1 MKRYLIYVAC
11 GLSMLP
17 IISKAQTATEAYR
30 LSTSDPTGTA
40 RNLGVGNSMFA
51 IGPDFSAIGSNP
63 AGLGGYRKSEFLIT
77 SGFGTSHY
85 SSAFTTDRF
94 NTSTGDYSK
103 FTLPNIGFVV
113 QARPQNS
120 RWNTTNWAIG
130 LNRTADY
137 NRKIYYQGRT
147 LGSITDSWKENAA
160 GVDTADLNG
169 FEEGLAY
176 SSGAIYDFEK
186 DKIYETD
193 YEQNAQYALQ
203 KKEIVTYEGGKS
215 ELFLAYGADYNQKI
229 LIGFSIGFPILNFTQ
244 TRDYTETDGTDN
256 GIPFFNNLEYTSSIN
271 TTGFGWNAKV
281 GVIVKP
287 TKFINLALAI
297 HSPTRLSLTDNF
309 NTTLSYD
316 YTDDVHNG
324 PIKAESDFGSFEYAL
339 TTPWSA
345 TGGIG
350 IIAGKSGFVAASAK
364 LTDYSTMKY
373 DYSVRGNGDLYNT
386 IERQVNDDIKTK
398 FGSALQLN
406 MGGEFVLNKFRLRGG
421 VSLDQSAYNNDSS
434 FDPSYH
440 AGLGYREDNF
450 YVDLGYVLTKQD
462 DGYLP
467 YETIQAPQPLVVT
480 NYTHHRLSATLGF
493 KF

>member
-1 MKRYLIYVAC
+1 MKRYLLYSIC
-11 GLSMLP
+11 LLSMLP
-17 IISKAQTATEAYR
+17 ALSKAQTATEAYR
-30 LSTSDPTGTA
+30 LSTSDPVGTA

-77 SGFGTSHY
+77 SGFGTSKY

-94 NTSTGDYSK
+94 NTSTGNYTK
-103 FTLPNIGFVV
+103 FNLPNIGFVV

-137 NRKIYYQGRT
+137 TRNIHYEGST
-147 LGSITDSWKENAA
+147 LGSITDSWKEHAT
-160 GVDTADLNG
+160 GVAPDNLNG

-176 SSGAIYDFEK
+176 TSGAIYDFEK
-186 DKIYETD
+186 DNIYETD

-203 KKEIVTYEGGKS
+203 KKETVNYEGGKS

-244 TRDYTETDGTDN
+244 TRNYSETDGPDN
-256 GIPFFNNLEYTSSIN
+256 GIPFFNSLAYTSSIN

-309 NTTLSYD
+309 NTTLTYD
-316 YTDDVHNG
+316 YTDDMHTG
-324 PIKAESDFGSFEYAL
+324 PIKSESPFGSFEYAL
-339 TTPWSA
+339 RTPWSA

-373 DYSVRGNGDLYNT
+373 DYNVRGNGNQYST
-386 IERQVNDDIKTK
+386 IERQVNDDIKTN
-398 FGSALQLN
+398 FGTALQLN
-406 MGGEFVLNKFRLRGG
+406 MGGEYVLNKFRLRGG
-421 VSLDQSAYNNDSS
+421 VSLDQSAYNNDTS

-440 AGLGYREDNF
+440 AGVGYREDHF
-450 YVDLGYVLTKQD
+450 YIDFGYVLTKQD
-462 DGYLP
+462 EGYLP
-467 YETIQAPQPLVVT
+467 YETMQAPQPLVVT
-480 NYTHHRLSATLGF
+480 EFTNHRISATVGF